1 MEGAAALFG
10 CQCAAFA
17 QLRTRNRKNNQI
29 RYPPALD
36 ADDAGSCRC
45 RKLNLVG
52 VARRIGRRWAEWQ
65 ISSN

>member
-36 ADDAGSCRC
+36 ADDAGTPDLHHA
-45 RKLNLVG
+45 RKQI
-52 VARRIGRRWAEWQ
+52 VAVPAIA
-65 ISSN
+65 IFVCS